1 MTTDLSRQAPDTPPP
16 APFARLWVRLLLG
29 FAGVLLVAVLFQGV
43 FARHAARSEFRQYVS
58 RADQTRAANLAALL
72 SAHHRANRG
81 SWDGLQERAVAY
93 AQIFDEDVIVTDA
106 EGKVVADSR
115 GEALGRSFAG
125 GPDWLQV
132 SIPDDRARPGPLPR
146 IPRPGTG
153 QAGVQPASTA
163 GTLYVENR
171 NSIAERERV
180 FAKLQRALILGAG
193 GGLLVALA
201 FSVFLARR
209 IGRPI
214 ELVTAAARRMGAG
227 DLDQRVPVG
236 GTAETADLAVSFNT
250 MAANLATAQQLRRQL
265 VADVAHEL
273 RTPLANI
280 RRYLEAIEDGVVE
293 PDEATVRTLR
303 EEAAQLNRLVDDL
316 QELAQAE
323 AGSLRL
329 DRQAS
334 DLGELIER
342 TIAATRARAAE
353 REIAL
358 AASIE
363 PSLPPVEIDRQRI
376 AQVLQNL
383 LANALTHTP
392 PGGRVVVA
400 ARRLDERFVEVAVE
414 DTGAGIAPEDLS
426 HIFERFYRAD
436 SSRARATGGSGI
448 GLTIARQL
456 IAAHGGSIEAT
467 SEVGRGSRFV
477 FTLPAPPAR
486 TGLVQPRRAEAV
498 RADPAP
504 SGR

>member
-1 MTTDLSRQAPDTPPP
+1 MKAHLTRQAPDTPRP

-43 FARHAARSEFRQYVS
+43 FARQAARSEFRQYVS
-58 RADQTRAANLAALL
+58 RADETRALNLAALL
-72 SAHHRANRG
+72 GALHRQSRG
-81 SWDGLQERAVAY
+81 SWDRAQEAALTY
-93 AQIFDEDVIVTDA
+93 TQIFDEDIIVTDA

-115 GEALGRSFAG
+115 GGALGRSFSG
-125 GPDWLQV
+125 GPDWQQV
-132 SIPDDRARPGPLPR
+132 AIPDDRFRAGPVPR
-146 IPRPGTG
+146 FPRPGT
-153 QAGVQPASTA
+153 VEPTV
-163 GTLYVENR
+163 GTLYVANR

-236 GTAETADLAVSFNT
+236 GTAETADLAVNFNT

-280 RRYLEAIEDGVVE
+280 RGYLEAIEDGVVE

-303 EEAAQLNRLVDDL
+303 EEAAQLNRLIDDL

-323 AGSLRL
+323 SGALRL

-342 TIAATRARAAE
+342 TVAATRARATE

-363 PSLPPVEIDRQRI
+363 PSLPPVEIDRQRV

-383 LANALTHTP
+383 LANALTHTASD
-392 PGGRVVVA
+392 GRVAVA
-400 ARRLDERFVEVAVE
+400 ARRLDDRFVEVAVE
-414 DTGAGIAPEDLS
+414 DTGAGIEPGDLP

-436 SSRARATGGSGI
+436 SSRARATGGSGL

-456 IAAHGGSIEAT
+456 IAAHGGTIGAT
-467 SEVGRGSRFV
+467 SQVGRGSRFA
-477 FTLPAPPAR
+477 FTLPASPTRPDKLHPLRLEAIR
-486 TGLVQPRRAEAV
+486 TN
-498 RADPAP
+498 PAP
-504 SGR
+504 SSR

>member
-1 MTTDLSRQAPDTPPP
+1 MTTKLAGTPPDVPVAPPP

-29 FAGVLLVAVLFQGV
+29 FGSVLLVAVLFQGV
-43 FARHAARSEFRQYVS
+43 FARQAARTEFRQYVS
-58 RADQTRAANLAALL
+58 RADEARAVNMAALL
-72 SAHHRANRG
+72 SAYHRSRG
-81 SWDGLQERAVAY
+81 TWDRAQEAAVTY
-93 AQIFDEDVIVTDA
+93 TQLFDEDIVVTDA

-115 GEALGRSFAG
+115 GGALGRAFSG
-125 GPDWLQV
+125 GSDWQQV
-132 SIPDDRARPGPLPR
+132 PITDDRARPGPAPR
-146 IPRPGTG
+146 LPRPGALQTG
-153 QAGVQPASTA
+153 VPTI
-163 GTLYVENR
+163 GTLYVANR

-180 FAKLQRALILGAG
+180 FAKLQRALILGAC
-193 GGLLVALA
+193 GGLLVAFA

-280 RRYLEAIEDGVVE
+280 RGYLEAIEDGVVE

-303 EEAAQLNRLVDDL
+303 EEAAQLNRLIDDL

-323 AGSLRL
+323 AGVLRL

-342 TIAATRARAAE
+342 IVAATRARAAE

-363 PSLPPVEIDRQRI
+363 PALPPVEIDRQRI

-392 PGGRVVVA
+392 PGGRVAVA
-400 ARRLDERFVEVAVE
+400 ARRLDDRSVEVAVE
-414 DTGAGIAPEDLS
+414 DTGAGIAPEDLP

-436 SSRARATGGSGI
+436 SSRARATGGSGL

-456 IAAHGGSIEAT
+456 IVAHGGTIGAT
-467 SEVGRGSRFV
+467 STVGRGSRFA
-477 FTLPAPPAR
+477 FTLPAPPAPP
-486 TGLVQPRRAEAV
+486 GMVQPHRAEAM